1 VCYEGM
7 DGGFIVDNGQT
18 FEVAKVGGCCV
29 GKFAEGN
36 AHRFSTCAAH
46 FFLERGVLLC
56 TFVWCGVG

>member
-1 VCYEGM
+1 MCYEGM

-29 GKFAEGN
+29 GKFAEGD

-46 FFLERGVLLC
+46 VRAFVLCVVMLVLC
-56 TFVWCGVG
+56 CVG